1 MYDETCTEKNEL
13 IELFHAQAEFRV
25 NIKEPGIA
33 LLKKQFLIPFLY
45 RQKRHSFRVNT
56 TSRALSKKHG
66 FRIKI
71 SRIWL

>member
-33 LLKKQFLIPFLY
+33 LLKKTVSHP
-45 RQKRHSFRVNT
+45 
-56 TSRALSKKHG
+56 LSLQTEKT
-66 FRIKI
+66 
-71 SRIWL
+71 